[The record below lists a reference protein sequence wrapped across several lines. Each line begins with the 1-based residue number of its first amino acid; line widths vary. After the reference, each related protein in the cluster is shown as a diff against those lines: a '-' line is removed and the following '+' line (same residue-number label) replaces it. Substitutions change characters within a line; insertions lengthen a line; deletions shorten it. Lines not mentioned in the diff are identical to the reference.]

1 MPKSAIDRMDQ
12 KMQRALSAGAFEN
25 GRHVWWQ
32 GPQEAVKS
40 RDVSAVSAKGPD
52 PYDMCD
58 RDGIIRKCLDHRW
71 RACDAQDT
79 TQKMKFGPNARDKDL
94 NPNMRPAMAAHMPR
108 MGSDKESRPTS
119 WKTNPDPYG
128 INWNDNLQNRLKADK
143 SRLMIFPRVTMRETR
158 KGRFSTPTLFGKD
171 YTILAG
177 R

>member
-1 MPKSAIDRMDQ
+1 MPKSAIDRMDNQ
-12 KMQRALSAGAFEN
+12 MQRALSAGAFEN

-52 PYDMCD
+52 PYNMCD
-58 RDGIIRKCLDHRW
+58 RDGVTRKCMDHRW
-71 RACDAQDT
+71 RSVDSQDP
-79 TQKMKFGPNARDKDL
+79 TQKMKFGPNPRDYDL
-94 NPNMRPAMAAHMPR
+94 DPNMRPAMAAFMPR

-128 INWNDNLQNRLKADK
+128 VSWADTLTARLRADK
-143 SRLMIFPRVTMRETR
+143 SRAMIFPRVTMRETR